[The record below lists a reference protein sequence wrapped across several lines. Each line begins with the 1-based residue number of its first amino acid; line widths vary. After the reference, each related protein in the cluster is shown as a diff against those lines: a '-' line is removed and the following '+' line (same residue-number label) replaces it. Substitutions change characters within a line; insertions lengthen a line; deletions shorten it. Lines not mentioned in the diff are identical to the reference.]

1 MRYLRQKAKAMNDLE
16 YQEQLAQ
23 MTIPELI
30 ESIVK
35 LTEIYNEHLTMLTHE
50 ILIRSMQQAE

>member
-1 MRYLRQKAKAMNDLE
+1 MGDLE
-16 YQEQLAQ
+16 QQEALAK

-30 ESIVK
+30 ESIVR
-35 LTEIYNEHLTMLTHE
+35 LTENYNEHLTMLTHE

>member
-1 MRYLRQKAKAMNDLE
+1 MGDLE
-16 YQEQLAQ
+16 QQEALAK

-30 ESIVK
+30 ESIVR
-35 LTEIYNEHLTMLTHE
+35 LTEIYNEQLTMLTHE

>member
-1 MRYLRQKAKAMNDLE
+1 MGDLE
-16 YQEQLAQ
+16 QQEALAK

-50 ILIRSMQQAE
+50 ILIRAMQEAK

>member
-1 MRYLRQKAKAMNDLE
+1 MGDLE
-16 YQEQLAQ
+16 QQEALAK

-30 ESIVK
+30 ESIVR